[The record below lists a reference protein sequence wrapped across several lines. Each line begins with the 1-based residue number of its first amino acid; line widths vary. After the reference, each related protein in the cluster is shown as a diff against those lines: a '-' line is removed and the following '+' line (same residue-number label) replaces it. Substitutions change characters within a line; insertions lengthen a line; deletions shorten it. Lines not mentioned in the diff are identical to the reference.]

1 MGEIKIKLPEDL
13 TEEQKKKGITVTEEQ
28 RKKLMS
34 FSCPGDIE
42 PRSSGCMLILI
53 IPLIISITMV
63 CLINFK

>member
-1 MGEIKIKLPEDL
+1 M
-13 TEEQKKKGITVTEEQ
+13 EEQKKKGITVTEEQ

-53 IPLIISITMV
+53 IPLIISITMG